1 MLKEYK
7 VKTNEKLID
16 ELIILDDCVVTGTFK
31 WRSGIDPNWTPRYG
45 MKPLNVGQKITVD
58 KKIDNLKEL
67 EIWSD
72 LHFLTS
78 IVSSQL
84 DKRKTKNL
92 EKMSESLV
100 RVAFYF
106 QEYSNNIRLY
116 KEALSDYRLQRNRA
130 IERARK
136 TEKENEKLETK

>member
-1 MLKEYK
+1 
-7 VKTNEKLID
+7 
-16 ELIILDDCVVTGTFK
+16 
-31 WRSGIDPNWTPRYG
+31 
-45 MKPLNVGQKITVD
+45 MKPFNVGLRITVD
-58 KKIDNLKEL
+58 KKIDNLKDL

-72 LHFLTS
+72 LNFLTS

-92 EKMSESLV
+92 EKMSESLI
-100 RVAFYF
+100 RVVFYF

-116 KEALSDYRLQRNRA
+116 KQALSEYRLTKNRA

-136 TEKENEKLETK
+136 AEKENEKLRKQHTFK

>member
-1 MLKEYK
+1 MDGGQSL
-7 VKTNEKLID
+7 TLI
-16 ELIILDDCVVTGTFK
+16 GSR
-31 WRSGIDPNWTPRYG
+31 WYG

-58 KKIDNLKEL
+58 KKIDNLKDL

-92 EKMSESLV
+92 QKMSESLV
-100 RVAFYF
+100 RVVFYF

-116 KEALSDYRLQRNRA
+116 KKALSEYKLTKNRA
-130 IERARK
+130 IERARRS
-136 TEKENEKLETK
+136 EQENERLRKQNESLSI

>member
-1 MLKEYK
+1 MQLQ
-7 VKTNEKLID
+7 VLLLGGQTLTLIGS
-16 ELIILDDCVVTGTFK
+16 L
-31 WRSGIDPNWTPRYG
+31 WYG
-45 MKPLNVGQKITVD
+45 MKLLNVGLRITVD
-58 KKIDNLKEL
+58 KKIDNLKDL

-72 LHFLTS
+72 LNFLTS

-100 RVAFYF
+100 RVVFYF

-116 KEALSDYRLQRNRA
+116 KKALSEYRLTKNRA

-136 TEKENEKLETK
+136 AEKENEKLRKQNESLSI

>member
-1 MLKEYK
+1 M
-7 VKTNEKLID
+7 KL
-16 ELIILDDCVVTGTFK
+16 
-31 WRSGIDPNWTPRYG
+31 
-45 MKPLNVGQKITVD
+45 LNVGLRITVA

-72 LHFLTS
+72 LNFLTS

-92 EKMSESLV
+92 EKMSESLI
-100 RVAFYF
+100 RVVFYF

-116 KEALSDYRLQRNRA
+116 KEALSDYKLQRNRA
-130 IERARK
+130 IVRARK
-136 TEKENEKLETK
+136 AEEENEKIRKQNESLSI

>member
-1 MLKEYK
+1 M
-7 VKTNEKLID
+7 KL
-16 ELIILDDCVVTGTFK
+16 
-31 WRSGIDPNWTPRYG
+31 
-45 MKPLNVGQKITVD
+45 LNVGLRITVD
-58 KKIDNLKEL
+58 KKIDNLKDL

-72 LHFLTS
+72 LNFLTS

-100 RVAFYF
+100 RVVFYF

-116 KEALSDYRLQRNRA
+116 KKALSEYRLAKNRA

-136 TEKENEKLETK
+136 IEKEYEKIRKQNESLSI

>member
-1 MLKEYK
+1 MVGGQSL
-7 VKTNEKLID
+7 TLIGHR
-16 ELIILDDCVVTGTFK
+16 E
-31 WRSGIDPNWTPRYG
+31 YG
-45 MKPLNVGQKITVD
+45 MRLLNVGLRITVD
-58 KKIDNLKEL
+58 KKINNLKDL

-100 RVAFYF
+100 RVVFYF

-116 KEALSDYRLQRNRA
+116 KKALLEYKLTKNRA
-130 IERARK
+130 IERARRS
-136 TEKENEKLETK
+136 EQENERLRKQNESLSI

>member
-1 MLKEYK
+1 M
-7 VKTNEKLID
+7 
-16 ELIILDDCVVTGTFK
+16 
-31 WRSGIDPNWTPRYG
+31 
-45 MKPLNVGQKITVD
+45 

-72 LHFLTS
+72 LNFLTS

-84 DKRKTKNL
+84 DKRKSKNL

-100 RVAFYF
+100 RVVFYF

-130 IERARK
+130 LVRARK
-136 TEKENEKLETK
+136 AEKENERLRKKTLNE

>member
-1 MLKEYK
+1 M
-7 VKTNEKLID
+7 
-16 ELIILDDCVVTGTFK
+16 
-31 WRSGIDPNWTPRYG
+31 
-45 MKPLNVGQKITVD
+45 
-58 KKIDNLKEL
+58 KKIDNLKDL

-72 LHFLTS
+72 LYFLTS

-100 RVAFYF
+100 RVVFYF

-116 KEALSDYRLQRNRA
+116 KKALSDYKLQRNRA

-136 TEKENEKLETK
+136 AEKENQKLRKQNFK